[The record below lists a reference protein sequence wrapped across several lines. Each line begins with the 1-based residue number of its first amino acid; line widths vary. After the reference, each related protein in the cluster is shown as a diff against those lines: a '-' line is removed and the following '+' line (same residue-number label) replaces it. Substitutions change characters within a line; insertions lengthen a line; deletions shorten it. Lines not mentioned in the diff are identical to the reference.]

1 MNAFIANRARGETQ
15 RSLVAL
21 AASILLCTTVG
32 ALPQKTAGKPAGG
45 PPPSVNNTKVDLK
58 PKNKLRFPYGV
69 QSFEKKENVKV
80 GNDITILPGWQM
92 LGSGGVVSACID
104 EHPNGFSRPGTS
116 SKRWLN
122 IQDLGAGA
130 GDGFSA
136 PAIHAP
142 APWNYAWSF
151 ALQVLTA
158 PAPGSDYPTLA
169 IQHSVAGAY
178 QDAWGVRLTSSGAEL
193 FLTSA
198 WGEPV
203 VAPLFAFAGS
213 TDVGEWITVRVVAS
227 LADHTVTGFVNG
239 TKVAFVRNR
248 VPATTNVQDLRF
260 SYHGSGS
267 GNVASMLLDDVG
279 VAFLNPL
286 CDQSF
291 QFDFDTEDDFTTSIG
306 NGQDITTAPEF
317 GVRMNVSSAGANLG
331 VTAFDSTPGG
341 PNAGSDDADMLIGR
355 GNILM
360 LQSNLEPTQTVPG
373 FFDTPLDDTDG
384 GDFIFDF
391 IRPSEVL
398 SVALIDIDPEPNLG
412 ATVTLTDYSNLTR
425 VYTIQ
430 PGWTGTF
437 NGVPGWKTL
446 DTTTL
451 ADQLGNAPGFRRA
464 TATEA
469 PGFDPN
475 ATVQMV
481 VHMTGRGAM
490 DDVFIHQQCVV
501 LGFEVED
508 DSTPVFAGTPL
519 ANGQDINTEF
529 GLEVAVL
536 SAGPNSGAAIFD
548 STPGGP
554 NDPGPDN
561 DLLVGLGN
569 ILVLQN
575 NSFPTQTVP
584 GFFDTPNDDTN
595 GGDVFFNFPNP
606 VTCHQM
612 DLIDV
617 DEEEIT
623 GVTVT
628 LLDSGGKTRTF
639 SVPPGWTRDLL
650 NDGPPSFQTLD
661 LETLAPQAGFL
672 FSATAVEDPGFNP
685 AKVIQAKV
693 TFGGA
698 QDMDNFCFCP

>member
-1 MNAFIANRARGETQ
+1 MPTAIVRYVRGETQ
-15 RSLVAL
+15 RSLSAFT
-21 AASILLCTTVG
+21 ASILLCTIAG
-32 ALPQKTAGKPAGG
+32 AIPQKTTAKPTSGSAPGPAGQ
-45 PPPSVNNTKVDLK
+45 VDLS

-69 QSFEKKENVKV
+69 QSFERKENLKI
-80 GNDITILPGWQM
+80 GGDITTIPGWTMQ
-92 LGSGGVVSACID
+92 GTPGVVTAQIA
-104 EHPNGFSRPGTS
+104 EHPNALTRPGTS
-116 SKRWLN
+116 SKRWID
-122 IQDLGAGA
+122 IQDFGAGA
-130 GDGFSA
+130 GDGFIT
-136 PAIHAP
+136 PAIQAP

-151 ALQVLTA
+151 ALQVVTA
-158 PAPGSDYPTLA
+158 PAPGNDPTLA
-169 IQHSVAGAY
+169 IQHFVAGAF

-193 FLTSA
+193 FLTDA

-203 VAPLFAFAGS
+203 TAPLFAYAGS
-213 TDVGEWITVRVVAS
+213 TDVGQWVTVRVVAD
-227 LADHTVTGFVNG
+227 LAKHTMTALVNG
-239 TKVAFVRNR
+239 TQVALLRNR
-248 VPATTNVQDLRF
+248 VPETTNVTKLRF
-260 SYHGSGS
+260 SYHGSGV

-286 CDQSF
+286 CDETF
-291 QFDFDTEDDFTTSIG
+291 LFDFDTEDDFATAIG

-317 GVRMNVSSAGANLG
+317 GVRVNVSSAGANLG

-341 PNAGSDDADMLIGR
+341 PNTGTDDADMLIGR

-360 LQSNLEPTQTVPG
+360 LQTDTLPTQTVPG

-391 IRPSEVL
+391 VRPCEVL
-398 SVALIDIDPEPNLG
+398 SVSLIDIDPEPNQG
-412 ATVTLTDYSNLTR
+412 ASVTLTDYSNLTR
-425 VYTIQ
+425 TYAVQ

-437 NGVPGWKTL
+437 GGVPGWKTL

-451 ADQLGNAPGFRRA
+451 ADQIGNAPGFRRA
-464 TATEA
+464 TASED

-475 ATVQMV
+475 ATVRMV
-481 VHMTGRGAM
+481 VHLTGRGAM
-490 DDVFIHQQCVV
+490 DDLFIHQQCVQ
-501 LGFEVED
+501 LAFEVED

-529 GLEVAVL
+529 GTEVSIL

-548 STPGGP
+548 SNPGGL

-569 ILVLQN
+569 ILILQN
-575 NSFPTQTVP
+575 NSFPTQTTP
-584 GFFDTPNDDTN
+584 GFFDSPNDDTN
-595 GGDVFFNFPNP
+595 GGDVFFNFPGP

-612 DLIDV
+612 DLIDC

-623 GVTVT
+623 GVTVI
-628 LLDSGGKTRTF
+628 LLDSDGKTRTY
-639 SVPPGWTRDLL
+639 SVPPGWTEDLL
-650 NDGPPSFQTLD
+650 NDGPPGFRTLD
-661 LETLAPQAGFL
+661 LETLAPQPGFL
-672 FSATAVEDPGFNP
+672 FSATAVEDPGFSP
-685 AKVIQAKV
+685 TKVIQAKV